1 MFLVGGGILVHG
13 WPWLYHLLENLTN
26 VWSVLANMSVG
37 VVLGLVVLGGMT
49 LIKKLT
55 SLGSA

>member
-1 MFLVGGGILVHG
+1 
-13 WPWLYHLLENLTN
+13 
-26 VWSVLANMSVG
+26 VLANMSVG